1 MSDSQLLNKT
11 AELRTLNI
19 EYNRLRTA
27 YTPAISSSSS
37 SAFDP
42 VNVNNI
48 NALSNTTPPLVIPP
62 GEDYGEHWKYVGQA
76 NNAEEC
82 WNNSSGDPRL
92 FKRVVFTGTG
102 NSSAPNW
109 NKKCYGLMYNAPASA
124 EFTTANSA
132 GYWTM
137 TGKNAVGTANPG
149 IYTKLGIS
157 SDMTKAN
164 DAAKLVDVERRI
176 ATLTREIA
184 ELSGAGINED
194 LNKMIDGAT
203 DTNSIISQIN
213 KYMNDNAAAIS
224 TKYAEIEKR
233 KKMNNVYSEINE
245 QKTLFAR
252 KYQFI
257 LYFII
262 AICIISGYASYT
274 SKLPLLEQAVVI
286 KNYIGLG
293 WWTNWWVITIAIII
307 LIFASF
313 GWDMKGNIMMVI
325 RYITDTSFWTGQLW
339 WVGITILL
347 LIVIFL
353 HASLKSFFVDID
365 AGLKSIQDNLDN
377 NN

>member
-11 AELRTLNI
+11 AELKTLNT
-19 EYNRLRTA
+19 EYDRLRTA
-27 YTPAISSSSS
+27 YTPVTTYTPTPADG
-37 SAFDP
+37 A
-42 VNVNNI
+42 NNI
-48 NALSNTTPPLVIPP
+48 NALSNTTPPLVISP
-62 GEDYGEHWKYVGQA
+62 GEDYGEHWKYVGDA
-76 NNAEEC
+76 STNAIC
-82 WNNSSGDPRL
+82 WEKSSGDPRL
-92 FKRVVFTGTG
+92 FKRVVFTGTS

-124 EFTTANSA
+124 EFTTANSV
-132 GYWTM
+132 GYWRM
-137 TGKNAVGTANPG
+137 TPG
-149 IYTKLGIS
+149 VVNSISNIYTKLGIG

-194 LNKMIDGAT
+194 LNKMINGAT
-203 DTNSIISQIN
+203 DTNTIISQIN
-213 KYMNDNAAAIS
+213 NYMNENAKAIE
-224 TKYAEIEKR
+224 TRYAEIEQR

-286 KNYIGLG
+286 KNYIGFG

-307 LIFASF
+307 LILASF

-325 RYITDTSFWTGQLW
+325 RYITDISFWTGQLW

-353 HASLKSFFVDID
+353 HASFKTFFVDID

>member
-19 EYNRLRTA
+19 EYNRLRA
-27 YTPAISSSSS
+27 YTPVTTFTPDTA
-37 SAFDP
+37 A
-42 VNVNNI
+42 NNI

-62 GEDYGEHWKYVGQA
+62 GEDYGEHWKYVGDA
-76 NNAEEC
+76 DTNVIC
-82 WNNSSGDPRL
+82 WNKSSGDPRL
-92 FKRVVFTGTG
+92 FKRVVFTGTS

-124 EFTTANSA
+124 EFNTANSA
-132 GYWTM
+132 GYWKM
-137 TGKNAVGTANPG
+137 TPAGAVNNISN
-149 IYTKLGIS
+149 IYTKLGIG

-184 ELSGAGINED
+184 ELSGAGINEV
-194 LNKMIDGAT
+194 LNGMIDGAT
-203 DTNSIISQIN
+203 DTNSIITQIN
-213 KYMNDNAAAIS
+213 KYMNENAGAIK

-262 AICIISGYASYT
+262 VICIISGYASYT

-286 KNYIGLG
+286 KNYIGFG

-307 LIFASF
+307 LILASF

-353 HASLKSFFVDID
+353 HASFKSFFVDID

>member
-27 YTPAISSSSS
+27 YTPATST
-37 SAFDP
+37 
-42 VNVNNI
+42 NVGDTFNPASINNI

-62 GEDYGEHWKYVGQA
+62 GEDYGEHWKYVGPA
-76 NNAEEC
+76 DTEKEC
-82 WNNSSGDPRL
+82 WNKSAGDPRL
-92 FKRVVFTGTG
+92 FKSVVFTGTS

-109 NKKCYGLMYNAPASA
+109 NNKCYGLMYNAPASA
-124 EFTTANSA
+124 AFTTANSA

-137 TGKNAVGTANPG
+137 TGKNAAPNPG
-149 IYTKLGIS
+149 FYTKLGIG

-213 KYMNDNAAAIS
+213 KYMNDNAELI
-224 TKYAEIEKR
+224 KNRYAEIEKR
-233 KKMNNVYSEINE
+233 KKMNNVYAEINE

-262 AICIISGYASYT
+262 AICIIAGYASYT
-274 SKLPLLEQAVVI
+274 SKLPLLEQATVI
-286 KNYIGLG
+286 KNFVGFG

-325 RYITDTSFWTGQLW
+325 RYITDLSFWTGQLW

-353 HASLKSFFVDID
+353 HASFKSFFVDID

>member
-27 YTPAISSSSS
+27 YTPVTTYTP
-37 SAFDP
+37 SAA
-42 VNVNNI
+42 NNI
-48 NALSNTTPPLVIPP
+48 NALSNTTPPLVISP
-62 GEDYGEHWKYVGQA
+62 GEDYGEHWKYVGTA
-76 NNAEEC
+76 VDGAEC
-82 WNNSSGDPRL
+82 WNKSSGDPRL
-92 FKRVVFTGTG
+92 FKIVVYTGTS

-109 NKKCYGLMYNAPASA
+109 NNKCYGLMYNAPASA
-124 EFTTANSA
+124 AFTTANSA
-132 GYWTM
+132 GYWKM
-137 TGKNAVGTANPG
+137 TPGAVNNISN
-149 IYTKLGIS
+149 IYTKLGIGT
-157 SDMTKAN
+157 DMTKAN
-164 DAAKLVDVERRI
+164 DAAKLVDIERRI

-184 ELSGAGINED
+184 ELSGAGINDD
-194 LNKMIDGAT
+194 LNKMIVGAT

-213 KYMNDNAAAIS
+213 KYMNENAKAIS
-224 TKYAEIEKR
+224 DRYAEIEKR

-274 SKLPLLEQAVVI
+274 SKLPLLEQAVFI

-353 HASLKSFFVDID
+353 HASFKSFFVDID